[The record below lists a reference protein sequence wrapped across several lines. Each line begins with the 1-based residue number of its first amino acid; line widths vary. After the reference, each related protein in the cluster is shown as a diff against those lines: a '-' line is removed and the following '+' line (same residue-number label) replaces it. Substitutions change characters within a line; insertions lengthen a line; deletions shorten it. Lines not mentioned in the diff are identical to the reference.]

1 MSQVRHFSQAAENNK
16 SSILER
22 LAGYFTES
30 GHVLEIGSG
39 TGQHAIYLSTHLPH
53 LIWQP
58 TEQPEY
64 LDRLNENLS
73 ALAPGNVQTGVG
85 LKVESEW
92 PEGLYRYA
100 FSANVLHIMSADHI
114 PRFFAELAARLET
127 DGLCCLYGPYRYG
140 GKFTTQS
147 NARFDGWLKETHT
160 GGGIRDIEHVT
171 ELAKHAGFRMLDDHD
186 MPANNQLLVF
196 QLLSG

>member
-1 MSQVRHFSQAAENNK
+1 MSQIRDFSQAAENNQ
-16 SSILER
+16 SPILER
-22 LAGYFTES
+22 LAEYFTEP

-39 TGQHAIYLSTHLPH
+39 TGQHAIYLSTQLPH
-53 LIWQP
+53 LTWQP
-58 TEQPEY
+58 TEQPGS
-64 LDRLNENLS
+64 LDRLNANLS
-73 ALAPGNVQTGVG
+73 DLAPGNVRPGVG

-100 FSANVLHIMSADHI
+100 FSANVLHIMPADYI
-114 PRFFAELAARLET
+114 PGFFTELAARLEPG
-127 DGLCCLYGPYRYG
+127 GLCCLYGPYRYG
-140 GKFTTQS
+140 GAFTTAS
-147 NARFDGWLKETHT
+147 NAKFDVWLKEKHP

-171 ELAKHAGFRMLDDHD
+171 ELANHAGFIMLDDHD